1 MFRWYKNAELCY
13 VYLSDLVG
21 WEDGVQDGEDHPN
34 RDEAMRLRLGQ
45 CRWFTRGWTL
55 QELIAPR
62 HVQFH
67 ASDWREIGNKVDLHR
82 VVSAI
87 TRIDKDILL
96 GGNLSNVSVA
106 RRMSWASD
114 RKTSRIEDAAYC
126 LLGIFD
132 VNLPLI
138 YGEGPKAFRR
148 LQEAIMVSTHDQ
160 SLFAWGRFVD
170 SPSDVFDQDPDTALD
185 LRTLPW
191 KPFDQRPRRLG
202 LFADSPL
209 DFRAS
214 HNIRPVDHQYAHAL
228 YRYRAP
234 SIVSGGVMT
243 NMVIRR
249 RLPSVAYLDDP
260 ELAYKEEAE
269 LAFLLCR
276 VGGGTGVNGGKLIGI
291 VIRPCGDDYYSRTD
305 ELVPVDD
312 FVSFYRF
319 QNWTRPR
326 HFLPWPE
333 FRLRHGD
340 IFLRRWHSQ
349 FKETDDWRAFISS
362 GPSWRRACL
371 NRVLRPQDGA
381 RGDEY
386 FCITHELNASKEVGI
401 TLKRALCGPP
411 RPFSSSSSSSSP
423 PRPLGNLLVGASII
437 NDHQAAITEDNL
449 HGPRGIVDSRRGGG
463 NPDRSDGGGSDCRF
477 RVSPPYSHVMAIP
490 SDTWELE
497 RDHLP
502 RIYAKVQRMTL
513 TGGEDGGEVDI
524 VDLFML
530 WDGPLT
536 EHIKRALPDL

>member
-21 WEDGVQDGEDHPN
+21 WDDGVQDGEDHPD
-34 RDEAMRLRLGQ
+34 RDGAIRQRLGQ

-55 QELIAPR
+55 QELLAPR
-62 HVQFH
+62 HVQFYV
-67 ASDWREIGNKVDLHR
+67 SDWREIGNKVGLHR
-82 VVSAI
+82 VLSAI
-87 TRIDKDILL
+87 TGIDKDILL

-132 VNLPLI
+132 VNIPLI

-148 LQEAIMVSTHDQ
+148 LQEAIMVSTYDQ
-160 SLFAWGRFVD
+160 SLFAWGQFVD
-170 SPSDVFDQDPDTALD
+170 SPSDIFDQDSDTRLD

-191 KPFDQRPRRLG
+191 KSIDQRPRRLG

-214 HNIRPVDHQYAHAL
+214 RDIRPVDHQYAHAL
-228 YRYRAP
+228 YRNRAP

-269 LAFLLCR
+269 LAILLCR
-276 VGGGTGVNGGKLIGI
+276 VGGGTSVNGGKLIGI
-291 VIRPCGDDYYSRTD
+291 VIRPCGDGYYSRTD
-305 ELVPVDD
+305 ELVPVDE

-319 QNWTRPR
+319 HNWTRPR
-326 HFLPWPE
+326 HFLPWPD

-340 IFLRRWHSQ
+340 IFLRRWPSG
-349 FKETDDWRAFISS
+349 FRKIDDWRAFVSS
-362 GPSWRRACL
+362 GPSWRRVCL
-371 NRVLRPQDGA
+371 EKVLRPQDGA
-381 RGDEY
+381 RGNEY
-386 FCITHELNASKEVGI
+386 FCIIHELNSSEKIGI
-401 TLKRALCGPP
+401 TLKRTLCGPAHSSSSFSSSP
-411 RPFSSSSSSSSP
+411 RPF
-423 PRPLGNLLVGASII
+423 GNLLVDASSF
-437 NDHQAAITEDNL
+437 NDQTAIPEYNL
-449 HGPRGIVDSRRGGG
+449 RGPQSIVDSGGG
-463 NPDRSDGGGSDCRF
+463 GRCRE
-477 RVSPPYSHVMAIP
+477 SPQYSHVMAIP

-513 TGGEDGGEVDI
+513 TGGEDGSEVDI

-530 WDGPLT
+530 WDGPLAQR
-536 EHIKRALPDL
+536 IKRAMPDL